1 VNLKRILSSL
11 FVAIGRALEF
21 IMTGQSDFKITT
33 EEFAAQDV
41 VKDLAAGKKILDELR
56 IDLKARFDINVTR
69 PVVLELVK
77 EGKTGSYD
85 FSWLAESLGKYRSHM
100 MIDGRYH
107 LVYVQSGMKKERFRA
122 ILAHELTH
130 AYQHEV
136 GLFSTNRAFREGLAR
151 WVEYK
156 VLLLEG
162 QQEEAVKLL
171 KLRSWLYGRGIIKFL
186 ELEKKTGEQGLIPS
200 LQAHLR

>member
-1 VNLKRILSSL
+1 M
-11 FVAIGRALEF
+11 GRALEF

-56 IDLKARFDINVTR
+56 IDLKERFGIKVSR

-77 EGKTGSYD
+77 EGKTGAYN

-130 AYQHEV
+130 AFQHEA
-136 GLFSTNRAFREGLAR
+136 GLYSTNKALREGLAR
-151 WVEYK
+151 WIEYK
-156 VLLLEG
+156 ILLQQG
-162 QQEEAVKLL
+162 QKEEAGKLL
-171 KLRSWLYGRGIIKFL
+171 KLRSWVYGRGIIQFL
-186 ELEKKTGEQGLIPS
+186 ELEKETGEHKLIPS
-200 LQAHLR
+200 LQDHMKNESTR